1 MQTAVVNAKV
11 YMEAGRFASALLIE
25 DGVIQKTG
33 ETDEILN
40 AADCTAQVID
50 AGGRLVLPGMNDSHQ
65 HLFNLGRRLS
75 TLNLSGARSID
86 DVIAMGRQFIAEHP
100 EARGGLRAAGWNQ
113 DYFTDEKRLLNRFDL
128 DRISAEIPLFFTR
141 ICGHI
146 GAANSAA
153 LQKAGITAQTP
164 QPEGGRFGTLP
175 DGTPDGI
182 FNEHALD
189 MMDDVIPPET
199 EEQCLRQVLKALG
212 YAVSVGLTSVQS
224 NDAGQG
230 DGGLAFRMMRRLRD
244 EGRLPLRYRHQV
256 SFTSPEAFSEYLGNE
271 YAPELNDDRLS
282 VGPLKLFKDGSL
294 GARTA
299 LLRSDY
305 CDDPGNRGVEALTD
319 GEMDALCALAQ
330 RHGVQ
335 VITHVIGDG
344 AVQKTL
350 DTYEKVLDGR
360 PNDLRHGLVHCQITD
375 RAQLERIGRLGILTL
390 AQPIFLHYDSH
401 IVESRVGHDLAQT
414 SYAFKT
420 LAELGSPVSFGTDSP
435 VEDCNPFPCIAAAV
449 TRQDPDG
456 FPEGGYVPAERMSVA
471 QAVDCYTAGSA
482 YAEFCERK
490 KGRLQPG
497 FWADLIIVDRDIFEI
512 DPRQIGQTQVLLTMT
527 GGEVVYRR
535 PAGQGKKG

>member
-1 MQTAVVNAKV
+1 MQTAVVNAKIYV
-11 YMEAGRFASALLIE
+11 EEGRFASALLIE
-25 DGVIQKTG
+25 NGVIQRVG
-33 ETDEILN
+33 ETAGIL
-40 AADCTAQVID
+40 AEADRNAQVID

-86 DVIAMGRQFIAEHP
+86 EIVERGRKFIAEHP
-100 EARGGLRAAGWNQ
+100 EACSGLRAAGWNQ

-128 DRISAEIPLFFTR
+128 DRISTEIPLVFRR

-146 GAANSAA
+146 GAANTAA
-153 LQKAGITAQTP
+153 LNKAGITGQTP
-164 QPEGGRFGTLP
+164 QPEGGRFGLLP

-189 MMDDVIPPET
+189 MLDDVIPPET
-199 EEQCLRQVLKALG
+199 EEQRLNQVLQALD

-230 DGGLAFRMMRRLRD
+230 DGGQIFRIMRRLCD

-256 SFTSPEAFSEYLGNE
+256 SFSSPDAFREYLANE
-271 YAPELNDDRLS
+271 YDPETNDDRLA
-282 VGPLKLFKDGSL
+282 VGPLKLCKDGSL

-299 LLRSDY
+299 LLRNDY
-305 CDDPGNRGVEALTD
+305 CDDPGNHGVEALSD
-319 GEMDALCALAQ
+319 AEMDALCDLAQ

-335 VITHVIGDG
+335 VVTHVIGDG

-350 DTYEKVLDGR
+350 DTYEKVLAGR

-390 AQPIFLHYDSH
+390 AQPVFIHYDSH

-420 LAELGSPVSFGTDSP
+420 LAKLGSPVSFGTDSP

-449 TRQDPDG
+449 NRQDPDG
-456 FPEGGYVPAERMSVA
+456 LPEGGYVPSERMSVA

-482 YAEFCERK
+482 YAEFCETR
-490 KGRLQPG
+490 KGRLKPG
-497 FWADLIIVDRDIFEI
+497 FWADLIVVDRDIFEI
-512 DPRQIGQTQVLLTMT
+512 DSHLIGQTKVLLTMT
-527 GGEVVYRR
+527 DGEVVYQR
-535 PAGQGKKG
+535 PNGVEKKG

>member
-189 MMDDVIPPET
+189 MMDNVIPPET

-271 YAPELNDDRLS
+271 YDPELNDDRLS

-512 DPRQIGQTQVLLTMT
+512 DPRQIGQTKVLLTMT

>member
-271 YAPELNDDRLS
+271 YDPELNDDRLS